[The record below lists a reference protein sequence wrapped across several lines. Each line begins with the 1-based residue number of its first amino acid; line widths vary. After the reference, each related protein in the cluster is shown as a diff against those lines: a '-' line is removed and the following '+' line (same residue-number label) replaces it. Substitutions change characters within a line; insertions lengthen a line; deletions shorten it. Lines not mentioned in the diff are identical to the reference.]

1 MNLNTEAPKTGKL
14 DSSVS
19 DTMETGLNADAVLPK
34 TEHNSRT
41 ARPSEKHEEIE
52 FHFEPKPVYD
62 IIKRLFDFFVSLV
75 CLLILFIPFLIIS
88 VLILIDDHKASP
100 LFVQERVGKN
110 EKHFKIF
117 KFRTMCANAE
127 EKLSELMD
135 KNEMDGP
142 VFKIKDDPRITK
154 IGKFLRAT
162 NIDELPQLINIF
174 LGQMSFVGPRP
185 PLPREVEQY
194 RESDRLRLLVVPGLT
209 CYWQAT
215 KNRNSISFDEWM
227 EMDRRY
233 IMERSVWVD
242 IKLIFKTFLFIFKR
256 NGC

>member
-1 MNLNTEAPKTGKL
+1 MNLNTEALRTKK
-14 DSSVS
+14 S
-19 DTMETGLNADAVLPK
+19 DASIPNTTEPDLNADAVLPK
-34 TEHNSRT
+34 TEHNSST

-135 KNEMDGP
+135 KN
-142 VFKIKDDPRITK
+142 PRITK